1 MHYTAF
7 CGNYHH
13 TDIGNYT
20 SYGIK
25 FERSDCQHCI
35 HDISVNEQIVKNMAD
50 LFNQYE
56 LEPEH
61 FQDAVEDMLI
71 QCGSI

>member
-1 MHYTAF
+1 LHYTAF
-7 CGNYHH
+7 CDNYHH
-13 TDIGNYT
+13 IDIGNYT

-25 FERSDCQHCI
+25 LKKLGCRHYI
-35 HDISVNEQIVKNMAD
+35 HDISVNQQFVKNMAD
-50 LFNQYE
+50 LFNKYE

-61 FQDAVEDMLI
+61 FQDVVEDMLI